1 MKEPSVTLLKKYLA
15 AMSKIK
21 AKYIT
26 SERLSRV
33 VGVYP
38 EVINENLSY
47 FDPLIMMDYEYNLL
61 ELVPTIKKYIE
72 DKESGASNAPKA
84 PLVTKKV
91 ASEFDSVVDFVYK
104 KMSIGGL
111 VDKSTVLTDKD
122 LRILKH
128 LVNDELNS
136 RRICFGIFFFSSDF
150 SHLPKC
156 FSSICPSPLRRR
168 ESDDVRK
175 NLSFPVLIFT
185 VSSLAELKYSYLVP
199 SEPTFPTSETEYSA
213 VFNCR
218 LLSVGMASATV
229 WAIGCSSI

>member
-1 MKEPSVTLLKKYLA
+1 MRMKEPSVTLLKKYLA

-47 FDPLIMMDYEYNLL
+47 FDPLIIMDYEYNLL
-61 ELVPTIKKYIE
+61 ELVPAIKKYIE
-72 DKESGASNAPKA
+72 EKENKDNTPKV

-91 ASEFDSVVDFVYK
+91 ASEYDSVVDFVYK

-111 VDKSTVLTDKD
+111 VDKSTVLTDKE

-128 LVNDELNS
+128 LVNDELN
-136 RRICFGIFFFSSDF
+136 
-150 SHLPKC
+150 
-156 FSSICPSPLRRR
+156 
-168 ESDDVRK
+168 ERK
-175 NLSFPVLIFT
+175 
-185 VSSLAELKYSYLVP
+185 KK
-199 SEPTFPTSETEYSA
+199 
-213 VFNCR
+213 
-218 LLSVGMASATV
+218 
-229 WAIGCSSI
+229 